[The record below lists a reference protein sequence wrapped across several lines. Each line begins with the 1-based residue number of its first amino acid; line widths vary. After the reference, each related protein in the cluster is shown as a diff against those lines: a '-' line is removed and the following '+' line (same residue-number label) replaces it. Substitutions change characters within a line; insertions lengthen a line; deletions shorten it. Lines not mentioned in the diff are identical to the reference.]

1 MCITSSTVYLNFE
14 KIYSLMLVMVK
25 LAFETNFKL
34 MLAGDERSGKDKI
47 VGNYVTSVHN
57 PAQIRKLSR

>member
-1 MCITSSTVYLNFE
+1 
-14 KIYSLMLVMVK
+14 MLVKVK

>member
-14 KIYSLMLVMVK
+14 KIYSLMLVTVK
-25 LAFETNFKL
+25 LAFETFKL